1 MTDIRKR
8 RTAVSCALLLG
19 PLAVGLTACGEDGH
33 PLAAA
38 PYDAGSQVELSAE
51 DGSDDVDY
59 RKPLVVTAE
68 DDEALLTDVVATDAG
83 GRHVRG
89 RLSEDGTRWHSTA
102 PLAAGTRYTVRVSTE
117 NEDGEPGRRTVRFGT
132 RPSDGKKFTVTF
144 GPEKGEYGV
153 GQPLVAE
160 LSHKVKGREQRET
173 VERALN
179 VRSTPRAQG
188 GWHWVDAQTLHYRPK
203 EYWPSHASISV
214 SAALEGIKI
223 RDGLRG
229 GVSKPLSIRTD
240 DRVEGTV
247 DLAAHTLT
255 VTRDGEEA
263 RTIPISAGKP
273 GFRTRVGVK
282 VILGKTQFLRM
293 TSGSIGI
300 PAGSS
305 ESYDLPVYWNARL
318 THSGEFLHAAPWSSG
333 SQGIANTSHGCT
345 GMSTENAKWL
355 FGLVQKGDVFT
366 YVNGDGGEQMPA
378 FGNGFGDWN
387 LSWSEWREGSALTGE
402 GKPAQAPLGDIEFAQ
417 ARLRFQA

>member
-19 PLAVGLTACGEDGH
+19 PLAVGLTACSGDGH

-38 PYDAGSQVELSAE
+38 PYDAGDQIAFSAE
-51 DGSDDVDY
+51 DGGENVDY

-68 DDEALLTDVVATDAG
+68 DDEARITDVVATDAG

-89 RLSEDGTRWHSTA
+89 KLSEDGTRWQSTA
-102 PLAAGTRYTVRVSTE
+102 SLAAGTQYTVRVSTE
-117 NEDGEPGRRTVRFGT
+117 NEDGEPGRRTMRFET
-132 RPSDGKKFTVTF
+132 RPADGKKLTVTF

-173 VERALN
+173 VERGLN
-179 VRSTPRAQG
+179 VSSTPRVQG
-188 GWHWVDAQTLHYRPK
+188 GWHWVDSETLHYRPK
-203 EYWPSHASISV
+203 ELWPAHASISA

-223 RDGLRG
+223 RKGLRG
-229 GVSKPLSIRTD
+229 GTSKPLSIRTD
-240 DRVEGTV
+240 DKVTGVV
-247 DLAAHTLT
+247 DLGAHTLK
-255 VTRDGEEA
+255 VSKDGETL

-282 VILGKTQFLRM
+282 VILGKSQFVRM

-333 SQGIANTSHGCT
+333 SQGVANTSHGCT

-355 FGLVQKGDVFT
+355 FNLVQKGDVFT
-366 YVNGDGGEQMPA
+366 YVNGDGSEQMPA

-387 LSWSEWREGSALTGE
+387 LSWAEWRKGSALTGE
-402 GKPAQAPLGDIEFAQ
+402 GKAAEAPLGDIEYAQ